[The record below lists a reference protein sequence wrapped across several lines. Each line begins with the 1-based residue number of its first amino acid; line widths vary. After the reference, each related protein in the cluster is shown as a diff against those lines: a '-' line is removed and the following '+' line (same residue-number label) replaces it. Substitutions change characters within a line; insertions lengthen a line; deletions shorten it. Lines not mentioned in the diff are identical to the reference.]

1 MQIEVDKWDIRFLD
15 MARQVAS
22 WSKDPSTRIGAVVV
36 RDRKIL
42 STGYNGFPSGI
53 EDNPDRLNVRE
64 VKYKYIVH
72 GEMNAIY
79 NAVEHG
85 VSLKG
90 ATLYA
95 IGLPICSECAK
106 GIIQVGIKRVVI
118 PRQIVAEQWI
128 KSCDFT
134 KELFAEAGIEYDWIQ
149 YYEN

>member
-1 MQIEVDKWDIRFLD
+1 MLQPPDNKWDVRFLD
-15 MARQVAS
+15 MARLVAS
-22 WSKDPSTRIGAVVV
+22 WSKDPSTQVGVVVV

-42 STGYNGFPSGI
+42 ATGYNGFPRGI
-53 EDNPDRLNVRE
+53 SDTNDRLSIRE
-64 VKYKYIVH
+64 TKYRYVVH

-106 GIIQVGIKRVVI
+106 GIIQVGISRVVV
-118 PRQIVAEQWI
+118 PQQIVAEQWK

-134 KELFAEAGIEYDWIQ
+134 KELFGEAQIEYDWIE
-149 YYEN
+149 Y